1 MTNVLYEPGDYRL
14 RLVGHA
20 GATENGFDPVCA
32 GASALGWALV
42 EAATD
47 DPDYGTCLTIDRK
60 KPEIDVRCTP
70 VPDAET
76 KCRQMFEVILGG
88 LMLIAEAHPE
98 HMTIMIGG

>member
-1 MTNVLYEPGDYRL
+1 MTNVLYEPGAYRL

-20 GATENGFDPVCA
+20 GATKDGFDPVCA
-32 GASALGWALV
+32 GASALAWALV

-47 DPDYGTCLTIDRK
+47 DPDYGTRLTIDRK

-70 VPDAET
+70 VPEAED
-76 KCRQMFEVILGG
+76 KCRQMFEVITGG